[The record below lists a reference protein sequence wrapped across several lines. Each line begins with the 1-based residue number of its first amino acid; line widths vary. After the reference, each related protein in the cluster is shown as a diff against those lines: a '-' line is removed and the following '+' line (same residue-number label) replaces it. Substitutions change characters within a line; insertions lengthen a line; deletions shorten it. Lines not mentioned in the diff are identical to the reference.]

1 MGDYAEDCIH
11 LHACRR
17 MAKIYRESKSFKSYF
32 IARGCGE
39 ECTAYQRAEKVYAIE
54 ATVAYDIAVD
64 GAYMAQSGYA
74 VEGDALCLADFAGEY
89 LYRIVNGDNCTNK
102 LGDNQ

>member
-1 MGDYAEDCIH
+1 
-11 LHACRR
+11 

-32 IARGCGE
+32 IARGCSE
-39 ECTAYQRAEKVYAIE
+39 ECTAYQRAEKVYAIDPHD
-54 ATVAYDIAVD
+54 AYRIACD
-64 GAYMAQSGYA
+64 GAHMAKRGYD
-74 VEGDALCLADFAGEY
+74 VEGDALCQHDFFVGED